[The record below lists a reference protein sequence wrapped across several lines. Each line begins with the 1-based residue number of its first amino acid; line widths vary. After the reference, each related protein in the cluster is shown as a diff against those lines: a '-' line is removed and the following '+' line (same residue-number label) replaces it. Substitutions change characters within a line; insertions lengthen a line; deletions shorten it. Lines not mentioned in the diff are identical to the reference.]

1 MHSIIEPVSGP
12 LLQIFNHLRGK
23 FCDTDFIARHRVRAQ
38 DFTRQRQLTFPI
50 VMLFILQKTVK
61 SIQRHLHEF
70 LNELAHGE
78 LFEPLTAG
86 AVTKAR
92 AKLKH
97 SAFVELNEAMVVPWI
112 YSDESARTLNHWHG
126 HRLLGI
132 DSSLLRLPN
141 SPELCNQFSLVEVTN
156 QSGKTGTRYPEA
168 RMSVLYDLL
177 NRVGLDG
184 RLEPSSLGEV
194 DMAIQQ

>member
-1 MHSIIEPVSGP
+1 MRSITQSVSGP
-12 LLQIFNHLRGK
+12 LLQLFEALRCK
-23 FCDTDFIARHRVRAQ
+23 FCDADFIARHRVRAQ
-38 DFTRQRQLTFPI
+38 DFTRQRQLTFPV

-70 LNELAHGE
+70 FNELAQGE

-97 SAFVELNEAMVVPWI
+97 TAFIELNEGTILPWI
-112 YSDESARTLNHWHG
+112 YSSEQAQSLHRWRG

-132 DSSLLRLPN
+132 DSSLFALAQQRGTSPTIQCRGSYQSVRKYWHPLP
-141 SPELCNQFSLVEVTN
+141 
-156 QSGKTGTRYPEA
+156 
-168 RMSVLYDLL
+168 
-177 NRVGLDG
+177 
-184 RLEPSSLGEV
+184 
-194 DMAIQQ
+194 